1 MAGDCAARGRMG
13 GGGEGAQALQL
24 NMEAGRGAV
33 LVGPHTPRGGV
44 GFAKE
49 QQPRAVDG
57 SAHGGCSGKL
67 AMP

>member
-1 MAGDCAARGRMG
+1 VLDRVAVG
-13 GGGEGAQALQL
+13 GAQALQL
-24 NMEAGRGAV
+24 NREAGRGAV

-67 AMP
+67 VMP